1 MQIIVS
7 CTAGRV
13 FQEMWEFKNY
23 LNSVIKPHAT
33 METSKPVLSKEFL
46 SQFKTEKD
54 LTAFFTDLY
63 QQAINQMLEGEMD
76 SHLGYGRYERKEP
89 PATHLGNEKNY
100 RNGKIDKQVKT
111 TYGKLDIQVPRDRNA
126 SFEPQLVKKRQ
137 TALAKVE
144 DTVLS
149 LYSKGMSTRDI
160 EQQIKELY
168 GGRAFRRY
176 CLTDYFQ
183 DS

>member
-1 MQIIVS
+1 
-7 CTAGRV
+7 
-13 FQEMWEFKNY
+13 
-23 LNSVIKPHAT
+23 
-33 METSKPVLSKEFL
+33 METSKPVLSKESL

-76 SHLGYGRYERKEP
+76 EHLGYGRYERK
-89 PATHLGNEKNY
+89 AQADQTADLSKNYGNE
-100 RNGKIDKQVKT
+100 KIDKQLKT

-160 EQQIKELY
+160 ELQIKELY
-168 GGRAFRRY
+168 GVELSEGTVSRITSRMVHLVSEWQERPLQPVY
-176 CLTDYFQ
+176 LMQT
-183 DS
+183 